1 MGKRIR
7 IKERNAYSDKNE
19 RVRSKKNLSC
29 FVEQKNQVKNYV
41 PTVRVYTQAI
51 SYAYIRTHN

>member
-7 IKERNAYSDKNE
+7 IKERNGYSDKNV

-51 SYAYIRTHN
+51 SYAYIHTHN